1 MMFSFLILKSMH
13 KILKIENTEFL
24 NAFLLVIK
32 HLENLCN
39 VTLKKKLYIEEMEN
53 YKLMFPL
60 QNSDYSSKISL
71 LCSENI
77 F

>member
-1 MMFSFLILKSMH
+1 MFSFLILKSMH

-39 VTLKKKLYIEEMEN
+39 VTLKKKILHRRDG
-53 YKLMFPL
+53 KL
-60 QNSDYSSKISL
+60 
-71 LCSENI
+71 
-77 F
+77 